1 MSWILDAKHRS
12 ENSQLDKMIR
22 DTLAVLATRADVE
35 CQCNLSD
42 RITTAI
48 RSRLNPDTISKIMMY
63 KDHLTQLKGEMKSWK
78 GADMRAG
85 EEMEKSTE
93 DEAPKEWQDQSWNK

>member
-1 MSWILDAKHRS
+1 MNWILDAKHRS
-12 ENSQLDKMIR
+12 ENSQLDRMIR
-22 DTLAVLATRADVE
+22 DTLTIPATGADVE
-35 CQCNLSD
+35 CQCSLSG

-48 RSRLNPDTISKIMMY
+48 RSRLNPDIISKIMMY

-78 GADMRAG
+78 RVDICAG

-93 DEAPKEWQDQSWNK
+93 YEAPKEWRDQSWNK